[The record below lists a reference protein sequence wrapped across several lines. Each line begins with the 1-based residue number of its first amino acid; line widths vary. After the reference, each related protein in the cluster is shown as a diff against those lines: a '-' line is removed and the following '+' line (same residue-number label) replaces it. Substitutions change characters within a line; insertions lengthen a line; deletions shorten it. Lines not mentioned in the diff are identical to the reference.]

1 MILKLFI
8 SAVPATILGWMM
20 WDLITLFEKINQ
32 LQRENHIHE
41 EELQRLQDDIKDNR
55 REIVEVLSVCKLK
68 PYVYSPT

>member
-32 LQRENHIHE
+32 LQRENHIHKKEIE
-41 EELQRLQDDIKDNR
+41 EELQWLQDAIKDNR
-55 REIVEVLSVCKLK
+55 REIVEVFRSVN
-68 PYVYSPT
+68 